1 MTDVYGYIRV
11 ILPRYAR
18 KGQQEAMDVHGITRI
33 LADEKDSEAQRASL
47 VRMVRNGTVV
57 AIRHLFLLARPKHG
71 RSDLWKALDAI
82 ENRGGVVW
90 ELHSDRKTSAK
101 PERDQMVRDAIE
113 ALARGRHKRSKWDK
127 RGRPRRAFT
136 VEEVEQ
142 AKAAWNNRKLKTWKE
157 VEARLPVGFS
167 CARAYR
173 LWGARE

>member
-1 MTDVYGYIRV
+1 MSDVYGYIRV

-33 LADEKDSEAQRASL
+33 LADEKDSDVQRAAL
-47 VRMVRNGTVV
+47 VRMVREGTVV
-57 AIRHLFLLARPKHG
+57 AVRHLFLLARPKEG
-71 RSDLWKALDAI
+71 RRDLWKAIDSI
-82 ENRGGVVW
+82 ERRGGYIW
-90 ELHSDRKTSAK
+90 ELHSDRRSSDHRS
-101 PERDQMVRDAIE
+101 RDEMVRDAIE

-136 VEEVEQ
+136 AEEVEQ
-142 AKAAWNNRKLKTWKE
+142 AKAAWHNRKLKTWKE